1 MQKSRSLVFLAAGI
15 SVTVLVAAGIAAY
28 LSVKTLSA
36 ASDQLVRSKEISIA
50 LEQAL
55 SSLRDAETGQRGY
68 LLTGRPAYLAPYAA
82 AVATVNQQLEA
93 LRSLSAADTT
103 ARARFAEIEQSA
115 RAKMEELART
125 IALREAGQSQ
135 AALQVVL
142 TDEGKLAMDRIR
154 NLTEQMQAEEGKH
167 YREYL
172 ERERS
177 ARTLSLWS
185 GGAVSV
191 LAIALL
197 LLLGFIVRRD
207 TAKVRA
213 SEEHLATTLRSIGD
227 AVIATDARGLIT
239 LMNPIAESVTGWP
252 AARSIGDAVIATDA
266 RGLITLMNPIA
277 ESVTGWP
284 AADARGASL
293 DAVFRIIN
301 EDTRS
306 TVESPVAKVLRE
318 GGIVGLANHT
328 LLIRRDGTEVAIE
341 DSGAPIFDRHG
352 DMIGVVLVFRDASR
366 ERAAER
372 ALLEADRRKDE
383 FLATLAH
390 ELRNPLAPIRQAAK
404 VARAPAATPSQVHW
418 AHDVIE
424 RQVQNMARL
433 LDDLLD
439 VSRISRGTM
448 EIRKELVEL
457 QAVVDAAIEIARPA
471 IEARNHAL
479 SVEYPAGTKVY
490 ADSLRL
496 AQVIAN
502 LLTNAAKYTNPHG
515 QIRVTGQCQDG
526 ELILKVSDTGIG
538 ISAEMMPRV
547 FEMFV
552 QVKSALDKSEGG
564 LGIGLALARGLT
576 ELHGGSLEAH
586 SAGLGSGS
594 TFTLRLPLQ
603 QAATVAP
610 SDDVSAAVATRGPAR
625 RILVA
630 DDNVDS
636 AQSLAMLLQL
646 HGHQVDIVH
655 DGVEALR
662 RLEEFRPQFALV
674 DIGMPK
680 VNGYEVA
687 RRTRAESW
695 GASIQLIALT
705 GWGQQQDRQEALEA
719 GFNHHWVKPVDTE
732 TLLQKLTE

>member
-1 MQKSRSLVFLAAGI
+1 MQKSRSLVVLAAGI
-15 SVTVLVAAGIAAY
+15 SVVVLIAAGVAAF
-28 LSVKTLSA
+28 LSVKTLA
-36 ASDQLVRSKEISIA
+36 NASDQLVRSKETSIA
-50 LEQAL
+50 LEQTL

-82 AVATVNQQLEA
+82 AVATVKQQLDT
-93 LRSLSAADTT
+93 LRSLSAADP
-103 ARARFAEIEQSA
+103 AAAARFAELERSA
-115 RAKMEELART
+115 RTKMEELART
-125 IALREAGQSQ
+125 IALRDAGQPE

-142 TDEGKLAMDRIR
+142 TDQGKSTMDRIR
-154 NLTEQMQAEEGKH
+154 ELTDQIQAQEGKH
-167 YREYL
+167 YQDYL
-172 ERERS
+172 GRERS

-185 GGAVSV
+185 GGTVSI

-197 LLLGFIVRRD
+197 TLLGFIVRRD

-213 SEEHLATTLRSIGD
+213 SEEHLAITLRSIGD

-239 LMNPIAESVTGWP
+239 LMNPVAESVTGW
-252 AARSIGDAVIATDA
+252 R
-266 RGLITLMNPIA
+266 
-277 ESVTGWP
+277 

-301 EDTRS
+301 EETRI

-328 LLIRRDGTEVAIE
+328 LLIRRDGSEVAIE
-341 DSGAPIFDRHG
+341 DSGAPITDRHG
-352 DMIGVVLVFRDASR
+352 VTIGVVLVFRDASR

-404 VARAPAATPSQVHW
+404 LARAPAATESQVHW

-439 VSRISRGTM
+439 VSRITRGTM
-448 EIRKELVEL
+448 EIRKERVEL
-457 QAVVDAAIEIARPA
+457 QAVVDAAIEIARPV
-471 IEARNHAL
+471 IEARQHAL
-479 SVEYPAGTKVY
+479 SVEVPPHTKLY
-490 ADSLRL
+490 ADPLRL

-515 QIRVTGQCQDG
+515 QIRVTGQRDGG
-526 ELILKVSDTGIG
+526 ELVLKVSDTGVG
-538 ISAEMMPRV
+538 INAEMLPRI

-552 QVKSALDKSEGG
+552 QVKSVLDKSEGG
-564 LGIGLALARGLT
+564 LGIGLALARGLAQ
-576 ELHGGSLEAH
+576 LHGGSLEAH

-594 TFTLRLPLQ
+594 TFTLRLPLE
-603 QAATVAP
+603 QAASAVA
-610 SDDVSAAVATRGPAR
+610 SDDISTAVATRGPAR

-636 AQSLAMLLQL
+636 ADSLAMLLRL
-646 HGHQVDIVH
+646 HGHQVEVVH
-655 DGVEALR
+655 DGVEALH
-662 RLEEFRPQFALV
+662 RLEEFRPQFALI
-674 DIGMPK
+674 DIGMPGI
-680 VNGYEVA
+680 NGYEVA
-687 RRTRAESW
+687 RRTRAEQW
-695 GASIQLIALT
+695 GAAIQLIALT
-705 GWGQQQDRQEALEA
+705 GWGQEQDRREALAA
-719 GFNHHWVKPVDTE
+719 GFDHHWVKPVDLE
-732 TLLQKLTE
+732 ILLQRLSE

>member
-15 SVTVLVAAGIAAY
+15 SVCVLIAAGVAAFLA
-28 LSVKTLSA
+28 VKTLSD

-50 LEQAL
+50 LEQTL

-68 LLTGRPAYLAPYAA
+68 LLTGRPTYLAPYRE
-82 AVATVNQQLEA
+82 AVATVNQQLDT
-93 LRSLSAADTT
+93 LQSLSVDDAT
-103 ARARFAEIEQSA
+103 ARARFAELEQSA
-115 RAKMEELART
+115 RTKMEELAQT
-125 IALREAGQSQ
+125 IAMRDAGQSE
-135 AALQVVL
+135 AALQMVL
-142 TDEGKLAMDRIR
+142 TDQGKRTMDHIR
-154 NLTEQMQAEEGKH
+154 TLTEQMQAQESRR
-167 YREYL
+167 YAEYL
-172 ERERS
+172 ARERS

-185 GGAVSV
+185 GTTVSV
-191 LAIALL
+191 LAIVLL

-227 AVIATDARGLIT
+227 AVIATDAQGLIT
-239 LMNPIAESVTGWP
+239 LMNPV
-252 AARSIGDAVIATDA
+252 
-266 RGLITLMNPIA
+266 A

-284 AADARGASL
+284 AADARGACL
-293 DAVFRIIN
+293 EAVFRIIN
-301 EDTRS
+301 ENTRN
-306 TVESPVAKVLRE
+306 TVESPVEKVLRE

-328 LLIRRDGTEVAIE
+328 LLIRRDGSEVAIE
-341 DSGAPIFDRHG
+341 DSGAPIFDREG
-352 DMIGVVLVFRDASR
+352 VTIGVVLVFRDASR

-404 VARAPAATPSQVHW
+404 VARAPAATQSQVHW

-424 RQVQNMARL
+424 RQIQNMARL

-457 QAVVDAAIEIARPA
+457 RAVLDAAIEIARPA
-471 IEARNHAL
+471 IEARHHAL
-479 SVEYPAGTKVY
+479 SVEYPPRTKIY

-515 QIRVTGQCQDG
+515 QIRVAGQCRGG

-538 ISAEMMPRV
+538 ISAEMMPRI

-603 QAATVAP
+603 QAATVLP
-610 SDDVSAAVATRGPAR
+610 SDDVSTAVAPRGPAR

-646 HGHQVDIVH
+646 HGHEVDVVH

-662 RLEEFRPQFALV
+662 RLEELRPQFALV
-674 DIGMPK
+674 DIGMPNI
-680 VNGYEVA
+680 NGYEVA
-687 RRTRAESW
+687 RRARAESW
-695 GASIQLIALT
+695 GASIRLIALT
-705 GWGQQQDRQEALEA
+705 GWGQEQDRREALEA
-719 GFNHHWVKPVDTE
+719 GFDHHLVKPVDTE
-732 TLLQKLTE
+732 MLVQMLSE

>member
-1 MQKSRSLVFLAAGI
+1 MQRSRSLVAVATGI
-15 SVTVLVAAGIAAY
+15 SVLVLIAAGVAAY
-28 LSVKTLSA
+28 LSVRTLSD
-36 ASDQLVRSKEISIA
+36 ASDQLVRSKDISIA

-82 AVATVNQQLEA
+82 AVATVNQQLDTI
-93 LRSLSAADTT
+93 RSLSVSDAE
-103 ARARFAEIEQSA
+103 ARTRFEEIEQLA

-125 IALREAGQSQ
+125 ISLREAGQSE

-142 TDEGKLAMDRIR
+142 TDEGKRTMDRLR
-154 NLTEQMQAEEGKH
+154 QLTEEMQAREGSR

-172 ERERS
+172 GRERS
-177 ARTLSLWS
+177 ARTLSLW
-185 GGAVSV
+185 GGGTVSI

-197 LLLGFIVRRD
+197 ALLGFIVRRD

-213 SEEHLATTLRSIGD
+213 SEEQLATTLRSIGD

-239 LMNPIAESVTGWP
+239 LMNPVAESVTG
-252 AARSIGDAVIATDA
+252 
-266 RGLITLMNPIA
+266 LL
-277 ESVTGWP
+277 

-301 EDTRS
+301 EETRN

-328 LLIRRDGTEVAIE
+328 LLIRRDGSEVAIE
-341 DSGAPIFDRHG
+341 DSGAPILDRAG
-352 DMIGVVLVFRDASR
+352 GTIGVVLVFRDASR
-366 ERAAER
+366 ERAAEH

-404 VARAPAATPSQVHW
+404 VARAPAATESQVRW

-439 VSRISRGTM
+439 VSRITRGTM

-471 IEARNHAL
+471 IEARQHAL
-479 SVEYPAGTKVY
+479 SVEVPPHTKLH
-490 ADSLRL
+490 ADPLRL

-515 QIRVTGQCQDG
+515 HIRVTGQCNGG
-526 ELILKVSDTGIG
+526 ELILNVSDTGIG
-538 ISAEMMPRV
+538 ISAEMLPRI

-552 QVKSALDKSEGG
+552 QVKSVLDKSESG
-564 LGIGLALARGLT
+564 LGIGLALARGLA
-576 ELHGGSLEAH
+576 ELHGGSLEAQ

-594 TFTLRLPLQ
+594 TFTLKLPLSQ
-603 QAATVAP
+603 TATARP
-610 SDDVSAAVATRGPAR
+610 SDGASDAVVQRGPAR
-625 RILVA
+625 RLLLA

-636 AQSLAMLLQL
+636 AESLAMLLRLQ
-646 HGHQVDIVH
+646 GHEVEVVH
-655 DGVEALR
+655 DSVEA
-662 RLEEFRPQFALV
+662 
-674 DIGMPK
+674 
-680 VNGYEVA
+680 
-687 RRTRAESW
+687 W
-695 GASIQLIALT
+695 
-705 GWGQQQDRQEALEA
+705 
-719 GFNHHWVKPVDTE
+719 
-732 TLLQKLTE
+732 

>member
-1 MQKSRSLVFLAAGI
+1 
-15 SVTVLVAAGIAAY
+15 
-28 LSVKTLSA
+28 
-36 ASDQLVRSKEISIA
+36 
-50 LEQAL
+50 
-55 SSLRDAETGQRGY
+55 
-68 LLTGRPAYLAPYAA
+68 
-82 AVATVNQQLEA
+82 VNQQLDT
-93 LRSLSAADTT
+93 LRSLSAVDATK
-103 ARARFAEIEQSA
+103 RARFAELERSA

-125 IALREAGQSQ
+125 IALREAGESQ
-135 AALQVVL
+135 AALRVVL
-142 TDEGKLAMDRIR
+142 TDEGKRTMDHIR
-154 NLTEQMQAEEGKH
+154 HLTEQMQAEESKR
-167 YREYL
+167 YLEYL

-185 GGAVSV
+185 GAAVSV

-207 TAKVRA
+207 TARVRA
-213 SEEHLATTLRSIGD
+213 SEEHLATTL
-227 AVIATDARGLIT
+227 
-239 LMNPIAESVTGWP
+239 
-252 AARSIGDAVIATDA
+252 RSIGDAVIATDA

-301 EDTRS
+301 EDTRQ

-328 LLIRRDGTEVAIE
+328 LLIRRDGSEVAIE

-352 DMIGVVLVFRDASR
+352 STIGVVLVFRDASS

-404 VARAPAATPSQVHW
+404 VARTPAATPSQVLW

-471 IEARNHAL
+471 IEARNHVL
-479 SVEYPAGTKVY
+479 SVEYPIGTKLY

-515 QIRVTGQCQDG
+515 QIRVTGQRQG
-526 ELILKVSDTGIG
+526 SELILNVSDTGIG
-538 ISAEMMPRV
+538 ISAEMMPRI

-603 QAATVAP
+603 QAATVP
-610 SDDVSAAVATRGPAR
+610 SSEDVSTNAATRGPSR

-636 AQSLAMLLQL
+636 AQSLAMLLRL
-646 HGHQVDIVH
+646 HGHQVDVVH

-662 RLEEFRPQFALV
+662 RLEELRPQFALV

-680 VNGYEVA
+680 INGYEVA

-695 GASIQLIALT
+695 GASIQLLALT
-705 GWGQQQDRQEALEA
+705 GWGQEQDRRDALEA
-719 GFNHHWVKPVDTE
+719 GFDHHLVKPVDTQ
-732 TLLQKLTE
+732 TLLQRLNE

>member
-1 MQKSRSLVFLAAGI
+1 MQKSRSLVVLAAGI
-15 SVTVLVAAGIAAY
+15 SVVVLIAAGVAAF
-28 LSVKTLSA
+28 LSVKTLSD

-82 AVATVNQQLEA
+82 AVATVNQQLDS
-93 LRSLSAADTT
+93 LRSLSAADPT
-103 ARARFAEIEQSA
+103 AGARFAEIEQSA
-115 RAKMEELART
+115 RIKMDELART
-125 IALREAGQSQ
+125 IALHDAGQSQ

-142 TDEGKLAMDRIR
+142 TDEGKSTMDRIR
-154 NLTEQMQAEEGKH
+154 QLTEQMQSEEGKR
-167 YREYL
+167 YEEYL
-172 ERERS
+172 GRERS

-185 GGAVSV
+185 GGTVSI

-197 LLLGFIVRRD
+197 ALLGFIVRRD

-213 SEEHLATTLRSIGD
+213 SEEHLAITLRSIGD

-239 LMNPIAESVTGWP
+239 LMNPVAESVTGW
-252 AARSIGDAVIATDA
+252 RAV
-266 RGLITLMNPIA
+266 
-277 ESVTGWP
+277 
-284 AADARGASL
+284 DARGASL

-301 EDTRS
+301 EDTRT

-328 LLIRRDGTEVAIE
+328 LLIRRDGSEVAIE
-341 DSGAPIFDRHG
+341 DSGAPIQDRDG
-352 DMIGVVLVFRDASR
+352 GMIGVVLVFRDASR

-404 VARAPAATPSQVHW
+404 VARAPAATESQVRW

-439 VSRISRGTM
+439 VSRITRGTM

-471 IEARNHAL
+471 VEARQHAL
-479 SVEYPAGTKVY
+479 SVEYPTDTQLY
-490 ADSLRL
+490 ADPLRL

-515 QIRVTGQCQDG
+515 RIRITGQRNGG

-538 ISAEMMPRV
+538 ISGEMLPRV

-552 QVKSALDKSEGG
+552 QVKSVLDRSEGG
-564 LGIGLALARGLT
+564 LGIGLALARGLA
-576 ELHGGSLEAH
+576 ELHGGSLDAD

-594 TFTLRLPLQ
+594 TFTLCLPLQ
-603 QAATVAP
+603 QAPAAMA
-610 SDDVSAAVATRGPAR
+610 SDDVSTAVATRGPAR

-636 AQSLAMLLQL
+636 ADSLAMLLRLQ
-646 HGHQVDIVH
+646 GHEVEVVH

-662 RLEEFRPQFALV
+662 RLEEFRPQFALI

-680 VNGYEVA
+680 LNGYEVA
-687 RRTRAESW
+687 RRTRAEQW
-695 GASIQLIALT
+695 GGSVQLIALT
-705 GWGQQQDRQEALEA
+705 GWGQEQDRREALEA
-719 GFNHHWVKPVDTE
+719 GFSHHLVKPVDIE
-732 TLLQKLTE
+732 ILLQRLNE

>member
-1 MQKSRSLVFLAAGI
+1 MQKSRSLVILAAGI
-15 SVTVLVAAGIAAY
+15 SVVVLIAAGVAAFLA
-28 LSVKTLSA
+28 VKTLSDA
-36 ASDQLVRSKEISIA
+36 GDQLVRSKEISIA

-82 AVATVNQQLEA
+82 AVATVNQQLDT
-93 LRSLSAADTT
+93 LRSLSAADPT
-103 ARARFAEIEQSA
+103 AAARFAELEQSA
-115 RAKMEELART
+115 RIKMAELART
-125 IALREAGQSQ
+125 IALHDEGQSQ

-142 TDEGKLAMDRIR
+142 TDEGKSTMDRIR
-154 NLTEQMQAEEGKH
+154 QLTEQMQAQESKR
-167 YREYL
+167 YQEYL
-172 ERERS
+172 GRERS

-185 GGAVSV
+185 GGTVSI

-197 LLLGFIVRRD
+197 ALLGFIVRRD

-213 SEEHLATTLRSIGD
+213 SEEQLAITLRSIGD

-239 LMNPIAESVTGWP
+239 LMNPVAESVTGWT
-252 AARSIGDAVIATDA
+252 AV
-266 RGLITLMNPIA
+266 
-277 ESVTGWP
+277 
-284 AADARGASL
+284 DARGASL
-293 DAVFRIIN
+293 DSVFRIIN
-301 EDTRS
+301 EDTRI

-328 LLIRRDGTEVAIE
+328 LLIRRDGSEVAIE
-341 DSGAPIFDRHG
+341 DSGAPIQDRDG
-352 DMIGVVLVFRDASR
+352 GTIGVVLVFRDASR
-366 ERAAER
+366 ERSAER
-372 ALLEADRRKDE
+372 ALLDADRRKDE

-404 VARAPAATPSQVHW
+404 VARAPAATESQVRW

-439 VSRISRGTM
+439 VSRITRGTM

-471 IEARNHAL
+471 IEARHHAL
-479 SVEYPAGTKVY
+479 SVEYPAGTELY
-490 ADSLRL
+490 ADPLRL

-515 QIRVTGQCQDG
+515 QIRITGQCNGG
-526 ELILKVSDTGIG
+526 ELILKVTDTGIG
-538 ISAEMMPRV
+538 ISAEMLPRV

-552 QVKSALDKSEGG
+552 QVKSVLDKSEGG
-564 LGIGLALARGLT
+564 LGIGLALARGLA
-576 ELHGGSLEAH
+576 ELHGGSLDAH
-586 SAGLGSGS
+586 SAGLGGGS
-594 TFTLRLPLQ
+594 TFTLRLPLP
-603 QAATVAP
+603 QAPAAVA
-610 SDDVSAAVATRGPAR
+610 SADASTAVATRGPAR

-636 AQSLAMLLQL
+636 ADSLAMLLRL
-646 HGHQVDIVH
+646 HGHEVAVVH

-662 RLEEFRPQFALV
+662 RLEEFRPQFALI

-680 VNGYEVA
+680 INGYEVA
-687 RRTRAESW
+687 RRTRAEQW
-695 GASIQLIALT
+695 GASMQLIALT
-705 GWGQQQDRQEALEA
+705 GWGQEQDRREALEA
-719 GFNHHWVKPVDTE
+719 GFNHHLVKPVDME
-732 TLLQKLTE
+732 ILLQRLSE

>member
-1 MQKSRSLVFLAAGI
+1 MQRSRSLVVLAAGI
-15 SVTVLVAAGIAAY
+15 SVVVLIAAGVAAY
-28 LSVKTLSA
+28 LSVKTLSD
-36 ASDQLVRSKEISIA
+36 ASDQLVRSKEISIV

-82 AVATVNQQLEA
+82 AVATVNQQLDT
-93 LRSLSAADTT
+93 LRSLSAADAT
-103 ARARFAEIEQSA
+103 AQARFAEIEQSA
-115 RAKMEELART
+115 RAKMDELAQT
-125 IALREAGQSQ
+125 ITLRETGQSE

-142 TDEGKLAMDRIR
+142 TDEGKRTMDRLR
-154 NLTEQMQAEEGKH
+154 TLTEELQAQEGNR

-172 ERERS
+172 GRART

-185 GGAVSV
+185 GGTVSI

-197 LLLGFIVRRD
+197 TLLGFIVRRD

-227 AVIATDARGLIT
+227 AVIATDPRGLIT
-239 LMNPIAESVTGWP
+239 LMNPVAESVTGW
-252 AARSIGDAVIATDA
+252 SAT
-266 RGLITLMNPIA
+266 
-277 ESVTGWP
+277 
-284 AADARGASL
+284 DARGASL

-301 EDTRS
+301 EETRNI
-306 TVESPVAKVLRE
+306 VESPVAKVLRE

-341 DSGAPIFDRHG
+341 DSGAPILDRSG
-352 DMIGVVLVFRDASR
+352 DTLGVVLVFRDASR
-366 ERAAER
+366 ERAVER

-390 ELRNPLAPIRQAAK
+390 ELRNPLAPIRQAAG
-404 VARAPAATPSQVHW
+404 VARAPAATESQVRW

-439 VSRISRGTM
+439 VSRITRGTM

-457 QAVVDAAIEIARPA
+457 QVVMDAAIEIARPA
-471 IEARNHAL
+471 IEARNHTL
-479 SVEYPAGTKVY
+479 SVEYPLGTKVY

-502 LLTNAAKYTNPHG
+502 LLTNAAKYTDPGG
-515 QIRVTGQCQDG
+515 QIRVTGHSHGG

-538 ISAEMMPRV
+538 ISADMLPRI

-576 ELHGGSLEAH
+576 TLHGGSLEAD

-594 TFTLRLPLQ
+594 TFTLRLPLR
-603 QAATVAP
+603 QAASTLP
-610 SDDVSAAVATRGPAR
+610 SDEVSDSDAKRGPAR
-625 RILVA
+625 RILIA

-636 AQSLAMLLQL
+636 AESLAMLLRLQ
-646 HGHQVDIVH
+646 GHQVEVVH
-655 DGVEALR
+655 DGVEALG
-662 RLEEFRPQFALV
+662 RLAEFRPHFALI

-680 VNGYEVA
+680 INGYEVA
-687 RRTRAESW
+687 RRTRAEPW
-695 GASIQLIALT
+695 GASISLIALT
-705 GWGQQQDRQEALEA
+705 GWGQEQDRREALEA
-719 GFNHHWVKPVDTE
+719 GFDHHWVKPVDME
-732 TLLQKLTE
+732 ILLQRLND

>member
-1 MQKSRSLVFLAAGI
+1 
-15 SVTVLVAAGIAAY
+15 
-28 LSVKTLSA
+28 
-36 ASDQLVRSKEISIA
+36 
-50 LEQAL
+50 
-55 SSLRDAETGQRGY
+55 
-68 LLTGRPAYLAPYAA
+68 
-82 AVATVNQQLEA
+82 
-93 LRSLSAADTT
+93 
-103 ARARFAEIEQSA
+103 
-115 RAKMEELART
+115 
-125 IALREAGQSQ
+125 
-135 AALQVVL
+135 
-142 TDEGKLAMDRIR
+142 
-154 NLTEQMQAEEGKH
+154 MQAQESKH
-167 YREYL
+167 YQEYL
-172 ERERS
+172 GRERS
-177 ARTLSLWS
+177 ARTLSSWS
-185 GGAVSV
+185 GGTVSI

-197 LLLGFIVRRD
+197 ALLGFIVRRD

-213 SEEHLATTLRSIGD
+213 SEEHLAITLRSIGD

-239 LMNPIAESVTGWP
+239 LMNPVAETVTGW
-252 AARSIGDAVIATDA
+252 RAV
-266 RGLITLMNPIA
+266 
-277 ESVTGWP
+277 
-284 AADARGASL
+284 DARGASL

-301 EDTRS
+301 EETRIP
-306 TVESPVAKVLRE
+306 VESPVAKVLRE

-341 DSGAPIFDRHG
+341 DSGAPIQDRDG
-352 DMIGVVLVFRDASR
+352 GMIGVVLVFRDASR

-372 ALLEADRRKDE
+372 ALLDADRRKDE

-404 VARAPAATPSQVHW
+404 VARAPAATESQVRW

-439 VSRISRGTM
+439 VSRITRGTM

-471 IEARNHAL
+471 IEARQHAL
-479 SVEYPAGTKVY
+479 SVEVPPHTKLY
-490 ADSLRL
+490 ADPLRL

-515 QIRVTGQCQDG
+515 QIRVTGQCNGG
-526 ELILKVSDTGIG
+526 ELILNVSDTGIG
-538 ISAEMMPRV
+538 ISAEMLPRI

-552 QVKSALDKSEGG
+552 QVKSVLDKSEGG
-564 LGIGLALARGLT
+564 LGIGLALARGLA

-594 TFTLRLPLQ
+594 TLTLRLPLE
-603 QAATVAP
+603 QAAPAVP
-610 SDDVSAAVATRGPAR
+610 SENSSTAVATRGPAR

-636 AQSLAMLLQL
+636 ADSLAMLLRL
-646 HGHQVDIVH
+646 EGHEVEVVH

-662 RLEEFRPQFALV
+662 RLEAFRPQFALV

-680 VNGYEVA
+680 INGYEVA
-687 RRTRAESW
+687 RRTRAEPW

-705 GWGQQQDRQEALEA
+705 GWGQEQDRREALEA
-719 GFNHHWVKPVDTE
+719 GFNHHWVKPVDMAI
-732 TLLQKLTE
+732 LLQTLNE